1 MSLQIKLTTISLMA
15 NLFVFFINIVLL
27 AGINI
32 MSRRIDTVY
41 QANLQLNELSV
52 SLNQV
57 HDSMTEYLN
66 AKTSDSLENYYRSTQ
81 VYSEQAEEL
90 SDVVTGRLLD
100 RMEYSIRNMSEA
112 YLDEVAQTIEAKR
125 GRNVEKYRSHYEEAT
140 KLYGYI
146 SPYIYSL
153 NNEQFKENSENYRE
167 MVSAFKGFEQGG
179 NLILIAVI
187 IVNALLI
194 LRLTANL
201 ISPLKIL
208 AGRAD
213 EVGKGN
219 FDFEPL

>member
-1 MSLQIKLTTISLMA
+1 MRTRFRNMSLQIKLTTISLMA

-57 HDSMTEYLN
+57 QDSVTEYLN

-100 RMEYSIRNMSEA
+100 RLEYSIRNMS
-112 YLDEVAQTIEAKR
+112 VQGK
-125 GRNVEKYRSHYEEAT
+125 
-140 KLYGYI
+140 
-146 SPYIYSL
+146 
-153 NNEQFKENSENYRE
+153 FRE
-167 MVSAFKGFEQGG
+167 
-179 NLILIAVI
+179 L
-187 IVNALLI
+187 
-194 LRLTANL
+194 
-201 ISPLKIL
+201 P
-208 AGRAD
+208 
-213 EVGKGN
+213 
-219 FDFEPL
+219 